1 MPRYVYKCSLCSGHF
16 QIRHGMSEKQE
27 ICTICNGKGA
37 LTRVPQM
44 PFVVSK
50 EETQVKVGS
59 TTKDFIEQ
67 NREVLEEM
75 KKEARSSTYD
85 S

>member
-1 MPRYVYKCSLCSGHF
+1 MPRYVYKCESCSGHF
-16 QIRHGMSEKQE
+16 QVRHGMSERQE
-27 ICTICNGKGA
+27 ECIICNGTGS
-37 LTRVPQM
+37 LIRVPQM
-44 PFVVSK
+44 PFVVNK
-50 EETQVKVGS
+50 QETETKVGS

-67 NREVLEEM
+67 NREVLKEM